1 MPIRAVI
8 TFVNM
13 KIFGVRRMFNV
24 VTVTLCLS
32 VSAYSQAEPL
42 RYNLPSDSKFLPY
55 TGTGNADKPGIYDE
69 LIPILMARAE
79 IPIDP
84 VDLPIKR
91 AIKSLEVGLIDF
103 DFVSRDWFPNGDI
116 GDGFIASEPIFM
128 MTEYYITLP
137 QNRSLFM
144 TPESLVGKVVGTI
157 TGYYYSNEKAFI
169 RMDFRTERS
178 VIEGLERNRFDV
190 AILEEMTTH
199 YWAAQTG
206 ISIGF
211 AGVHTE
217 GKILMRL
224 RDEHESLLPRIN
236 SAVKKLKQEGTIE
249 RIIEKYRNATS
260 VDR

>member
-1 MPIRAVI
+1 MKASI
-8 TFVNM
+8 TSVNM
-13 KIFGVRRMFNV
+13 DTFYLQRLLNVVALIFG
-24 VTVTLCLS
+24 LC
-32 VSAYSQAEPL
+32 VSTYSQAEPL

-55 TGTGNADKPGIYDE
+55 TGTGDADKPGIYDE

-79 IPIDP
+79 IPIEP

-91 AIKSLEVGLIDF
+91 AIKSLEDGLIDF
-103 DFVSRDWFPNGDI
+103 DFVSRDWFPNGYI
-116 GDGFIASEPIFM
+116 GEGFIASEPIFT

-157 TGYYYSNEKAFI
+157 TGYYYFNEKAFI

-178 VIEGLERNRFDV
+178 VIEGLERNRFEV
-190 AILEEMTTH
+190 AILEEMTAH
-199 YWAAQTG
+199 YWSAQTG

-211 AGVHTE
+211 AGVHTQ

-224 RDEHESLLPRIN
+224 RDEHESLLPSIN
-236 SAVKKLKQEGTIE
+236 SAVRTLKQQGTIE
-249 RIIEKYRNATS
+249 RIIEKYRNATL

>member
-1 MPIRAVI
+1 
-8 TFVNM
+8 M
-13 KIFGVRRMFNV
+13 KASSIFTNTNSLGFRRLLNI
-24 VTVTLCLS
+24 VTAIVS
-32 VSAYSQAEPL
+32 VCACALIQAEPL

-69 LIPILMARAE
+69 LIPIVMARAE

-91 AIKSLEVGLIDF
+91 AIKSLEDGLIDF

-116 GDGFIASEPIFM
+116 GDAFVASEPIFT

-137 QNRSLFM
+137 QNRALYM
-144 TPESLVGKVVGTI
+144 TPESLEGKVVGTI
-157 TGYYYSNEKAFI
+157 VGYYYYNEQAFV

-178 VIEGLERNRFDV
+178 VIEGLQRNRFEV
-190 AILEEMTTH
+190 AILEEMTAH

-211 AGVHTE
+211 AGVHTQ

-224 RDEHESLLPRIN
+224 REEHKSLLPKIN
-236 SAVKKLKQEGTIE
+236 MAVRTLTQDGTIA
-249 RIIEKYRNATS
+249 RIIEKYRNVTLA
-260 VDR
+260 DR